1 MVLAS
6 SPALA
11 AAPETPVTGPAT
23 SITADSAI
31 LKGTLNPH
39 SSTLVGGYF
48 AYSNP
53 EGTSCAEGNGVA
65 LEGFEGE
72 KAEEAIA
79 VHTKVEL
86 EPHREYKVC
95 LVATNEVPEYAPGNE
110 ITVKTLSPPPE
121 VISES
126 APPVVASRETTL
138 EATVTANNQ
147 VTECHFQYG
156 VTTVTEHEVACTEPS
171 IEGLKRNVR
180 SEPIK
185 GLELEKTYKY
195 RVVLKNDAKHEERAG
210 LPETFETVDVPTEA
224 ETGVAEAITGNG
236 AYLGGKLN
244 AGGQATYYVEFGTAP
259 CTATECGEKT
269 YTLVAKGKTQ
279 QSVTP
284 IVVDGLKPL
293 TTYHY
298 WLVAENEA
306 GAVHGAAMEFTTKL
320 AAPSVET
327 GGAEDLTET
336 GAEVTGTLDPGGES
350 EYYVE
355 FGTVACSGTICGART
370 PAVFVSGETSSDVAV
385 ALSGLA
391 PNTTYHYWLVAKNSA
406 VSEPVQGEARAFTT
420 PKSQSEVEQAAAG
433 ARKPEE
439 ERAAAA
445 AANRKAEEE
454 AQVAEAAAAAAN
466 AVKQQHYNEVAAET
480 VVLER
485 HEAEA
490 TQLEELIDATT
501 VKITKA
507 KVTGSGVLVTI
518 DVSDAGTVT
527 LTGNGLNRKTVK
539 LAAGTHT
546 LDLTLT
552 RAGKSARKH
561 RRNTTVTT
569 SLTTSLT
576 TVSASAT
583 VKL

>member
-1 MVLAS
+1 MALAS

-11 AAPETPVTGPAT
+11 AAPETPVTNSAT
-23 SITADSAI
+23 SITAHSAI
-31 LKGTLNPH
+31 LHGTLNPH

-53 EGTSCAEGNGVA
+53 EGKSCAEGNGVA

-121 VISES
+121 IISES

-171 IEGLKRNVR
+171 IEGLERNVR

-195 RVVLKNDAKHEERAG
+195 RVVLKNAKHEERAG
-210 LPETFETVDVPTEA
+210 PQETFETVDVPTEA
-224 ETGVAEAITGNG
+224 ETGVAEGITGNG

-306 GAVHGAAMEFTTKL
+306 GAVHGPAMEFTTKL

-336 GAEVTGTLDPGGES
+336 GAEVTGTVDPGGES

-355 FGTVACSGTICGART
+355 FGTAACSGTICGART
-370 PAVFVSGETSSDVAV
+370 PAVFVSGKTPSDVAI
-385 ALSGLA
+385 ALSGLT
-391 PNTTYHYWLVAKNSA
+391 PNTTYHYWLVTKNSA

-420 PKSQSEVEQAAAG
+420 PKSQSEVEQEAAG

-439 ERAAAA
+439 EHAAAA

-454 AQVAEAAAAAAN
+454 AQAAEAAAATAN
-466 AVKQQHYNEVAAET
+466 EVKQQHYNEVAAET

-485 HEAEA
+485 QEAEV

-507 KVTGSGVLVTI
+507 KASGSGVLVTI
-518 DVSDAGTVT
+518 NVSDAGTVT
-527 LTGNGLNRKTVK
+527 LTGNGLERKTVK

-546 LDLTLT
+546 LVLALT

-561 RRNTTVTT
+561 RRNTRVTASLET
-569 SLTTSLT
+569 SIT
-576 TVSASAT
+576 TVSGSAT